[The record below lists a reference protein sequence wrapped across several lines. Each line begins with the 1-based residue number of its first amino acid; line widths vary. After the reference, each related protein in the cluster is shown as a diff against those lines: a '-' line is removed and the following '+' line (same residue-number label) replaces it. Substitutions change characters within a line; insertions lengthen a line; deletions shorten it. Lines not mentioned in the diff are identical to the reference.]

1 MAKNWLITSNSL
13 SQSNLTELEPGEGDV
28 EEVEITALHSH
39 MTDSRTKYNDVT
51 LEPRMI
57 GIDKKD
63 KNLRHK
69 KQESYSL
76 DQDC

>member
-1 MAKNWLITSNSL
+1 M
-13 SQSNLTELEPGEGDV
+13 ELGEGDV

-57 GIDKKD
+57 GIDKKE
-63 KNLRHK
+63 KNLSHK
-69 KQESYSL
+69 KQESYREEP
-76 DQDC
+76 DC